1 MRLALL
7 LIDLDGLKE
16 VNETL
21 GHYEARGRECPYVA
35 NAGAAVD
42 RACPLARPAMSVP
55 PASGATGRSG
65 SADRPRVAV
74 GRDDKRELRTGRAGS
89 FRFEPAEQEP
99 TSGWDLIARVRRV
112 IDRAP
117 ARRPKQ
123 PCRRSWLPS
132 RARRESD
139 TSGHAGRRRRRC
151 CYRCHAAAKSRQSS
165 DAARR
170 PDDCCTT

>member
-42 RACPLARPAMSVP
+42 RACPLAGPAMSVP

-74 GRDDKRELRTGRAGS
+74 GRDDKRELRTGRGTRWQLPVRTGGAG
-89 FRFEPAEQEP
+89 A
-99 TSGWDLIARVRRV
+99 DLGLGF
-112 IDRAP
+112 DRACP
-117 ARRPKQ
+117 AGHRP
-123 PCRRSWLPS
+123 RSRS
-132 RARRESD
+132 A
-139 TSGHAGRRRRRC
+139 T
-151 CYRCHAAAKSRQSS
+151 
-165 DAARR
+165 
-170 PDDCCTT
+170 

>member
-16 VNETL
+16 VHETL
-21 GHYEARGRECPYVA
+21 GHYEARGREWLYVA

-42 RACPLARPAMSVP
+42 RACPLAGLAMSVP
-55 PASGATGRSG
+55 PASGATGRRG

-74 GRDDKRELRTGRAGS
+74 GRDDKRELRTGRGTRWQL
-89 FRFEPAEQEP
+89 RFEPAEQEP
-99 TSGWDLIARVRRV
+99 TSGWDLIARVQRV
-112 IDRAP
+112 IDPAP

-139 TSGHAGRRRRRC
+139 TSRPHWPASAPLLLSMARSGEESPEQRRC
-151 CYRCHAAAKSRQSS
+151 S
-165 DAARR
+165 
-170 PDDCCTT
+170 PPG